1 MKTRTT
7 ARGTQEMNFA
17 SNLPST
23 ATSRYYQQQNIVFQQ
38 PKKVEEIKIK
48 TIVKHE
54 NNSEIFLTDAPEVDF
69 DKLNEE
75 CTQEMREKYELSD

>member
-7 ARGTQEMNFA
+7 ARGTQEMTFA

-23 ATSRYYQQQNIVFQQ
+23 ATSRYYQQQNSVFQQ